1 VIKTMFGRMYPEQ
14 SGAIGDAKG
23 PSSGLPSRLRVAV
36 WRCSLQQLRHRY
48 VEGARKTLEN
58 VEGGIRAMTGL
69 EKGQVTAGDPG
80 PLGQLLLSEIGI
92 LAELSNHRG

>member
-1 VIKTMFGRMYPEQ
+1 
-14 SGAIGDAKG
+14 
-23 PSSGLPSRLRVAV
+23 
-36 WRCSLQQLRHRY
+36 